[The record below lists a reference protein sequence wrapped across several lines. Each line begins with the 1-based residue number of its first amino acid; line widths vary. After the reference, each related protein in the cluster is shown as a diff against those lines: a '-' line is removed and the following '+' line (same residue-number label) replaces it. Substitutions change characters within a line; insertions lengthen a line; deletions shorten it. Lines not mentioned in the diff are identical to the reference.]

1 MLLWSCGQHDYYLL
15 TKVME
20 KYSFFGIFFCTVFV
34 SQIFGY
40 PYNDISIACDS
51 MLPDH
56 GSSPQTSSPPYV
68 ISVSFD
74 RYDPGNEIQVVLEA
88 TSPSGFKAFMIQ
100 ARELDGNFPVGTF
113 YIVDPNTR
121 GQPCA
126 NMTNS
131 AVSHI
136 NPFVKHRITTIW
148 VAPQGTRK
156 IRIMGT
162 FVQDY
167 NNYWVGVHSKTLS
180 PREVDTNVFMATNRS
195 MLSNEPIT
203 SVVSEISADSDTFSD
218 SGEDIDLNA
227 LIADSEE
234 DYVSNTTVG
243 FQDLEKRNMTGKN
256 RRKSFLTLNINCG
269 ETPQGSS
276 QSSDSQSKGKADGSR
291 SCGPTGSQ
299 FQDNRNACNTAKDAS
314 SHNNRC

>member
-1 MLLWSCGQHDYYLL
+1 
-15 TKVME
+15 
-20 KYSFFGIFFCTVFV
+20 
-34 SQIFGY
+34 
-40 PYNDISIACDS
+40 

-56 GSSPQTSSPPYV
+56 GSAPQTSSPPYV

-88 TSPSGFKAFMIQ
+88 TSPSGFKAFMVQ
-100 ARELDGNFPVGTF
+100 ARELDGNFPVGIF
-113 YIVDPNTR
+113 HIVDPNTR
-121 GQPCA
+121 GLPCA

-131 AVSHI
+131 AVSHT
-136 NPFVKHRITTIW
+136 NPIVKHRIATIW

-180 PREVDTNVFMATNRS
+180 PREVDTNVLMATNS
-195 MLSNEPIT
+195 SKLANGPIT
-203 SVVSEISADSDTFSD
+203 SVISEISADSDTFSD
-218 SGEDIDLNA
+218 SGEDIELNA

-234 DYVSNTTVG
+234 EYVSNTTVG
-243 FQDLEKRNMTGKN
+243 FQDLEKRNTTGKN
-256 RRKSFLTLNINCG
+256 RRKSFLTRNINCG
-269 ETPQGSS
+269 EGKVS
-276 QSSDSQSKGKADGSR
+276 QSN
-291 SCGPTGSQ
+291 TG
-299 FQDNRNACNTAKDAS
+299 ACVKAKDAS

>member
-1 MLLWSCGQHDYYLL
+1 
-15 TKVME
+15 ME
-20 KYSFFGIFFCTVFV
+20 TYSFFGIIFCTLFV

-74 RYDPGNEIQVVLEA
+74 RYDPGNEIQVVLEG
-88 TSPSGFKAFMIQ
+88 TSTSGFKAFMVQ
-100 ARELDGNFPVGTF
+100 AREIDGNVPVGMF
-113 YIVDPNTR
+113 HIVDPNTQ
-121 GQPCA
+121 GLPCA

-136 NPFVKHRITTIW
+136 NPIIKHRITTIW
-148 VAPQGTRK
+148 VAPQGTRR

-167 NNYWVGVHSKTLS
+167 DNYWVGVHSKTLS
-180 PREVDTNVFMATNRS
+180 PREVDTNVFMATNHS
-195 MLSNEPIT
+195 MLTNDSIA
-203 SVVSEISADSDTFSD
+203 SVVSDIPADSDTFSD
-218 SGEDIDLNA
+218 SVEDIDLNV

-234 DYVSNTTVG
+234 EYVSNTTVG
-243 FQDLEKRNMTGKN
+243 SQNLDRRNTTRKS
-256 RRKSFLTLNINCG
+256 RRKGKVFQSNTGACVK
-269 ETPQGSS
+269 TPQESL
-276 QSSDSQSKGKADGSR
+276 QSSDSQSKDGGANVCNKYGCRDSEA
-291 SCGPTGSQ
+291 GSSDQ
-299 FQDNRNACNTAKDAS
+299 PSYGQMKI
-314 SHNNRC
+314 